1 MSASYNTCAEQTFL
15 LDKCILFHTRLNK
28 RTDESF
34 DDVNYD
40 DMNTLMVIELSLST
54 ELVSLLSGVHER
66 SESPFYVHL
75 SLVHCP
81 QLYLIHCRYIRGGR
95 GGGGRGGGGVVNAT
109 HNGCYSH
116 KVLKQIRS

>member
-1 MSASYNTCAEQTFL
+1 MA
-15 LDKCILFHTRLNK
+15 
-28 RTDESF
+28 ESF

-40 DMNTLMVIELSLST
+40 DMNRLMVIELSLST

-66 SESPFYVHL
+66 SESPFYVYL

-95 GGGGRGGGGVVNAT
+95 GGGGVVNAT
-109 HNGCYSH
+109 HNGSYWH